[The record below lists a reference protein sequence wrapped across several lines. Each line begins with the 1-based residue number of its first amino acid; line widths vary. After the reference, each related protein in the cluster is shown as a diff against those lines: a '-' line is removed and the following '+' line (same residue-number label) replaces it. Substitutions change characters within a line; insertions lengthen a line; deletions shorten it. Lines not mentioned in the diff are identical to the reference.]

1 MKNYVLAFIAAIS
14 IQSLL
19 TNNTARAEAS
29 TLNSSF
35 TEGDSSDLFMLRK
48 IENVIV
54 GVIFDQNMN
63 TFTTEEDFNIAV
75 KGFPSV
81 EVISNEEFQERSHQA
96 RQALS
101 NSWTMHDPDATMS
114 WRKKLGKFADKHAG
128 AIVGTVV
135 APGTGTAVGAG
146 ADKAREWAEK
156 QEKDRRAA
164 QEKARQEAERARH
177 EAEARARAEAESA
190 RLRVELDAVSR
201 ELEAQIMSAR
211 AEIANL
217 ESSQISPE
225 LVAQIKTLAAQHEL
239 CLRAIPR
246 DATPLAARAGMHAC
260 YSALRANLDATI
272 PSW

>member
-101 NSWTMHDPDATMS
+101 NSWTMNDPDATMG
-114 WRKKLGKFADKHAG
+114 WKKLGKFVDKHAG

-201 ELEAQIMSAR
+201 ELEAQIMTAR

-217 ESSQISPE
+217 ESSQISKE
-225 LVAQIKTLAAQHEL
+225 LVAQIKSLADQHEL

-246 DATPLAARAGMHAC
+246 DAAPLKARAGMHAC

-272 PSW
+272 PGW